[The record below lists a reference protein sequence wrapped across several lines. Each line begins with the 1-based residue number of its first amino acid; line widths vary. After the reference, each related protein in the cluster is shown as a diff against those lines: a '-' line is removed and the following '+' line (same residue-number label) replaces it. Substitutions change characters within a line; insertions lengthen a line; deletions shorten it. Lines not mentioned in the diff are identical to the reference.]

1 MRVFYPPQEMAVV
14 KYVGRVGFSDG
25 IWLGLELRTPRSNR
39 HDGIVEGRRYFQCGH
54 NKGVMLRPKM
64 VSVHGIN
71 GTLLVRPLSDY
82 PF

>member
-1 MRVFYPPQEMAVV
+1 MAVV
-14 KYVGRVGFSDG
+14 KYVGRVSFSEG

-39 HDGIVEGRRYFQCGH
+39 HDGVVEGRRYFQCGH

-71 GTLLVRPLSDY
+71 GDKLVRPLSDY
-82 PF
+82 PY